1 MAVVAQVVTLVS
13 MTHRPRRPG
22 ADTAQSVRYS
32 QPPVIEVVGSK
43 RGRTESKF
51 GFVKLPVTAKPKSAP
66 PVPKVQQSPK
76 AQVAEAVAQHVVQVI
91 GVTGSKAKSMAAAV
105 QLAVSSTSPRSY
117 SKVLLTDT
125 LNRIKGPPP
134 KVVQVL
140 VPYGAVTQVASKAP
154 NAQLSEAL
162 LVKNVQLDPVLLL
175 VLVSP

>member
-1 MAVVAQVVTLVS
+1 

-43 RGRTESKF
+43 RGRTPSKF
-51 GFVKLPVTAKPKSAP
+51 GFVKLPATAKPKSAP

-125 LNRIKGPPP
+125 LN
-134 KVVQVL
+134 
-140 VPYGAVTQVASKAP
+140 
-154 NAQLSEAL
+154 LSL
-162 LVKNVQLDPVLLL
+162 IHI
-175 VLVSP
+175 